1 MTSET
6 DQPTN
11 TAEVEEAGVSAPDPQ
26 AAPVYP
32 PVRPQRPPK
41 PSPIIPTK
49 GVAGKPLFLVVT
61 VMSFLACITLGA
73 SLLVNQQIDNWTA
86 DIANEVTVQIRPI
99 EGINIDSQVTAA
111 VSLLASTQGIAN
123 TLPMS
128 AKETAAL
135 LEPWLGSGNVLDDL
149 PIPRLISVRLDKNN
163 PPDLKKLGQTLAAQ
177 VEGATLDDHRRWQS
191 GLSRMADSLQIIAWA
206 VIFLMVATTMSVIMF
221 ATRAAMAGNREII
234 EVLHLV
240 GATENFIAYQIQK
253 RFFALGMVSGLIG
266 VGFSILTFLALN
278 SLSGAVAAGSFTGA
292 PTSLMFGPL
301 ALSAGSYVLFFLIP
315 IAAAVIGVVTSRV
328 IVVAVLREMA

>member
-1 MTSET
+1 MLTT
-6 DQPTN
+6 DTDLPDD
-11 TAEVEEAGVSAPDPQ
+11 TAQGDQRPVEPAL
-26 AAPVYP
+26 YP
-32 PVRPQRPPK
+32 PVRPQLPPK
-41 PSPIIPTK
+41 PSSIIPTK

-73 SLLVNQQIDNWTA
+73 TLLVNQQIDKWTA
-86 DIANEVTVQIRPI
+86 DIADEVTVQVRPV
-99 EGINIDSQVTAA
+99 EGEDVDSQVTAA
-111 VSLLASTQGIAN
+111 VSLLASTPGVLDTI
-123 TLPMS
+123 PMS

-149 PIPRLISVRLDKNN
+149 PIPRLISVRLDRNN
-163 PPDLKKLGQTLAAQ
+163 PPDLEELAQIISDQ
-177 VEGATLDDHRRWQS
+177 VVGATLDDHRRWQT
-191 GLSRMADSLQIIAWA
+191 GLARMADSLQIIAWA

-221 ATRAAMAGNREII
+221 ATRAAMAGNRDII

-240 GATENFIAYQIQK
+240 GATESFIAYQIQK
-253 RFFALGMVSGLIG
+253 RFFMLGMISGLIG

-301 ALSAGSYVLFFLIP
+301 ALSVGSYALFFLIP

-328 IVVAVLREMA
+328 IVVGVLREMA

>member
-1 MTSET
+1 MT
-6 DQPTN
+6 DQANDYAVN
-11 TAEVEEAGVSAPDPQ
+11 TERAGE
-26 AAPVYP
+26 PVGIP
-32 PVRPQRPPK
+32 PVRSQLPPK

-61 VMSFLACITLGA
+61 VMSFLATITLGA
-73 SLLVNQQIDNWTA
+73 SLLVSQQIDNWTA
-86 DIANEVTVQIRPI
+86 DVADEVTVQVRPV
-99 EGINIDSQVTAA
+99 EGVDIDSQVTAA
-111 VSLLASTQGIAN
+111 VSLLASTPGVAR
-123 TLPMS
+123 TDPMS

-149 PIPRLISVRLDKNN
+149 PIPRLISVKLDRSN
-163 PPDLKKLGQTLAAQ
+163 PPDLEALAATLSAD
-177 VEGATLDDHRRWQS
+177 VVGATLDDHRRWQTS
-191 GLSRMADSLQIIAWA
+191 LSRMAASLQTIAWA
-206 VIFLMVATTMSVIMF
+206 VILLMVATTMSVIMF

-240 GATENFIAYQIQK
+240 GATESFIAYQIQK
-253 RFFALGMVSGLIG
+253 RFFMLGLISGLIG

-301 ALSAGSYVLFFLIP
+301 ALSASSYALFFLIP

>member
-1 MTSET
+1 MTEPAN
-6 DQPTN
+6 DFGIDPTR
-11 TAEVEEAGVSAPDPQ
+11 AGEPRAIAPTRSQ
-26 AAPVYP
+26 L
-32 PVRPQRPPK
+32 PPK

-61 VMSFLACITLGA
+61 VMSFLATITLGA
-73 SLLVNQQIDNWTA
+73 SLLVAQQIDNWTA
-86 DIANEVTVQIRPI
+86 DVADEVTVQVRPV

-111 VSLLASTQGIAN
+111 VSLLASTPGITETN
-123 TLPMS
+123 PMS

-149 PIPRLISVRLDKNN
+149 PIPRLISVRLDRNN
-163 PPDLKKLGQTLAAQ
+163 PPDLEALAATLSAD
-177 VEGATLDDHRRWQS
+177 VTGATLDDHRRWQTS
-191 GLSRMADSLQIIAWA
+191 LSRMAASLQTIAWA
-206 VIFLMVATTMSVIMF
+206 VILLMVATTMSVIMF

-240 GATENFIAYQIQK
+240 GATESFIAYQIQK
-253 RFFALGMVSGLIG
+253 RFFMLGLISGLIG

-301 ALSAGSYVLFFLIP
+301 ALSASSYALFFLIP